1 MMRAGWVLGNAS
13 GEVVLK
19 VDMWPET
26 NQPEAEV
33 CCQVLHPLA
42 GTTSGVLQFLH
53 PLINSA

>member
-33 CCQVLHPLA
+33 YMLLSVTPI
-42 GTTSGVLQFLH
+42 SRNYFWS
-53 PLINSA
+53 SANFTPIDK